1 VQGGRYVAEWPED
14 IQKAP
19 IDVCD
24 RGISGNS
31 IWSASFPLMMYP
43 SVLEGMAS
51 PDGRVVINGLAPS
64 RDLRVVV
71 ECSPADADT
80 LSDGVG
86 HSKELVQQQVVV
98 AKMRTG
104 HMTVKSTRQSELAG
118 LRYRRQHAS

>member
-1 VQGGRYVAEWPED
+1 
-14 IQKAP
+14 
-19 IDVCD
+19 
-24 RGISGNS
+24 
-31 IWSASFPLMMYP
+31 MMYP

-71 ECSPADADT
+71 ECSPADFTDT

-104 HMTVKSTRQSELAG
+104 HMPVKSTRQSELAG